1 MRARAVARP
10 EARERAYPGLLQIS
24 LAFSLFAALLGVPGN
39 HRRRLLMLVAAV
51 ALGLWIAPTATF
63 TAEVEAG
70 ALVPRTEVARGVA
83 VLEAIGGQLYVAV
96 TIARL
101 VGARQQGPRTTR

>member
-70 ALVPRTEVARGVA
+70 ALVPRRRWRAASPCWRPS
-83 VLEAIGGQLYVAV
+83 GGSS
-96 TIARL
+96 TWR
-101 VGARQQGPRTTR
+101 